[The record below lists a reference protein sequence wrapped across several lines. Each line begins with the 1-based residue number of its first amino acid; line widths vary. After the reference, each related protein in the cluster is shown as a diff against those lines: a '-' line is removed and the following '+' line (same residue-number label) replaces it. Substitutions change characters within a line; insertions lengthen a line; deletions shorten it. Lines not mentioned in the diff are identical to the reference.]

1 MQIARINEMG
11 ASANTPY
18 CPNCGQPMMLARVT
32 PRFGGLPELHTFE
45 CRPCGAILT
54 ESVGEI

>member
-11 ASANTPY
+11 AAANTAY
-18 CPNCGQPMMLARVT
+18 CPNCGQPMTLARVT
-32 PRFGGLPELHTFE
+32 PRLGGLPELQTFE

-54 ESVGEI
+54 QSVDEI